1 MEIKYSKQATK
12 FLDKQEESVE
22 LRIRKSIEKLP
33 AGDVVKLKGTNDMYR
48 LRIGDFR
55 VIFYKE
61 GNTIKV
67 SKIDNR
73 GQAYKD

>member
-12 FLDKQEESVE
+12 FLDKQEENIK
-22 LRIRKSIEKLP
+22 LRIKKSIEKLP
-33 AGDVVKLKGTNDMYR
+33 VGDVIKLKGTNDMYR

-61 GNTIKV
+61 ENAIKV